1 MPSDRWRQRAP
12 RIAAI
17 LAALACGCPSSARA
31 DWLVGG
37 FLGHAWTRP
46 STVVLTL
53 PGQQTFLEI
62 DGVEYRGESFRSPQ
76 YYGVRVTW
84 IPDTYHWM
92 GIEGEWIH
100 AKVFAETSRTVHMRG
115 TLRGAPIDASVPL
128 SSLVQRLAM
137 SHGHNFILANFA
149 VRRELGPLGPQ
160 GLRRLVAIVRTGAG
174 PTRPHAES
182 HIDNIPRD
190 QYENGGFGAQVGG
203 GLELSLWRGLGALGE
218 YKFTW
223 ANSRIDVAGGEAKI
237 PARSHHLVFGV
248 AYRF

>member
-1 MPSDRWRQRAP
+1 MRSDRRPAI
-12 RIAAI
+12 RIAAV
-17 LAALACGCPSSARA
+17 LAALACSAPATARA

-53 PGQQTFLEI
+53 PAQPTRLEI

-76 YYGVRVTW
+76 YYGVRITW
-84 IPDTYHWM
+84 IPETRRWM

-100 AKVFAETSRTVHMRG
+100 AKAFAEVNRAVRMRG
-115 TLRGAPIDASVPL
+115 TLHGAAIDASLPL

-137 SHGHNFILANFA
+137 SHGLNFALANLA
-149 VRRELGPLGPQ
+149 VRREWGPVDSQ
-160 GLRRLVAIVRTGAG
+160 GIRRLTAVARAGAG
-174 PTRPHAES
+174 LTTPHAES
-182 HIDNIPRD
+182 HIDHVPRD
-190 QYENGGFGAQVGG
+190 QYEIGGAGAQVGG
-203 GLELSLWRGLGALGE
+203 GLEVSVLRGMGLLTE

-223 ANSRIDVAGGEAKI
+223 ATPRIDVAGGEASV
-237 PARSHHLVFGV
+237 PVRSHHVVFGV